1 MELEMDVEDL
11 LNKRKLESD
20 RIEFKTGWNP
30 DDIYHSVCAFA
41 NDYNND
47 GGGYIVV
54 GVEEENGVA
63 KRPVKGLPEYM
74 LDSIQKDMLGYNN
87 LISPPYFPQ
96 GIPAEVD
103 GKWIFVIVVRTG
115 QQRPYKSPEHVTSK
129 KEKKY
134 NYYIR
139 YQTSSV
145 KANREQE
152 RELINMSDQTP
163 FDCRANHKATFEDIS
178 PVLLEDHLRKTGS
191 KLAKQVRERGVE
203 KILNDMQLLVGPPE
217 LRYIQNVAIM
227 MFCEHPEKFFGYTY
241 VQMTS
246 FPKGSI
252 ENPSISEDFPNITGS
267 VPQMIQAT
275 MERFR
280 NLIIREKVIKVPNQM
295 EALRIFNYPYQA
307 IEEAVVNAFYHRDYM
322 SFEPV
327 TIEIEPDC
335 INIMNFPGIDRSI
348 SEKTISEGKRFVSRY
363 YRNRRLGEFLK
374 ELDLSEGHSSGI
386 PTIQEELEKNGSPR
400 AEFFTDEDRRA
411 MRIRIPIHPAFL
423 EADDEVLLPD
433 SYEKATKKSSKKKI
447 EQYLY
452 NQNAEE
458 KEVELPQNMD
468 GVALRWEEETEKP
481 LVIFLFLG
489 IFAAVVILWSG
500 KKEQQDAKKRWEE
513 ELVKDY
519 PEMVSRL
526 GLLLEAGMSLR
537 QAWKKLTD
545 TYESKR
551 KKQRLPKRAGY
562 EEMLLTRRELED
574 GMGESLA
581 YERFGERCGLAS
593 YRRFASI
600 LTQNLK
606 KGTVGIGRIL
616 AKESEDAF
624 SQRKTMAQRLGE
636 EAGTKLLFPMLMM
649 MVVIMV
655 ILVVPACMTM
665 HI

>member
-1 MELEMDVEDL
+1 MAGKTMIPLLAFAAWSGTGKTTLLKKLIPALCARGIRPGLIKHTHHDMDVDKPGKDSYELRKAGAAQTIVASQQRWALMTETPDEEELDLQFLASRMDTSKLDLILVEGFKHEEIAKIVLFRDGAGHRPEELVIDRHVIAVASDVPLNLDVALLDINDVEGLADFVVEWMQKQESHFKENRLIRNEPGEGDYQESLNYIEEDSGEKGQIV
-11 LNKRKLESD
+11 LNLQERTLTAAEWKEILPEAEKEAEEVFRNGQQADHVSGQVVLCERVKNGLISVEWKLE
-20 RIEFKTGWNP
+20 P
-30 DDIYHSVCAFA
+30 DIWIDLQGNI
-41 NDYNND
+41 
-47 GGGYIVV
+47 
-54 GVEEENGVA
+54 EEEN
-63 KRPVKGLPEYM
+63 L
-74 LDSIQKDMLGYNN
+74 
-87 LISPPYFPQ
+87 FP
-96 GIPAEVD
+96 
-103 GKWIFVIVVRTG
+103 G
-115 QQRPYKSPEHVTSK
+115 Q
-129 KEKKY
+129 
-134 NYYIR
+134 
-139 YQTSSV
+139 
-145 KANREQE
+145 
-152 RELINMSDQTP
+152 
-163 FDCRANHKATFEDIS
+163 
-178 PVLLEDHLRKTGS
+178 
-191 KLAKQVRERGVE
+191 
-203 KILNDMQLLVGPPE
+203 
-217 LRYIQNVAIM
+217 
-227 MFCEHPEKFFGYTY
+227 
-241 VQMTS
+241 
-246 FPKGSI
+246 
-252 ENPSISEDFPNITGS
+252 
-267 VPQMIQAT
+267 
-275 MERFR
+275 
-280 NLIIREKVIKVPNQM
+280 
-295 EALRIFNYPYQA
+295 
-307 IEEAVVNAFYHRDYM
+307 VVNATAILSNGKNQAEY
-322 SFEPV
+322 SFP
-327 TIEIEPDC
+327 ICLYP
-335 INIMNFPGIDRSI
+335 
-348 SEKTISEGKRFVSRY
+348 SENQNET
-363 YRNRRLGEFLK
+363 NLG
-374 ELDLSEGHSSGI
+374 
-386 PTIQEELEKNGSPR
+386 
-400 AEFFTDEDRRA
+400 
-411 MRIRIPIHPAFL
+411 
-423 EADDEVLLPD
+423 
-433 SYEKATKKSSKKKI
+433 KKI

>member
-1 MELEMDVEDL
+1 MLKQMKKQKKKLAILVLLAAVLLGIAAEWMQKQESHFKENRLIRNEPGEGDYQESLNYIEEDSGEKGQIVLNLQERTLTTAEWKEILPEAEKEAEEVFRNGQQADHVSGQVVLCERVKNGLISVEW
-11 LNKRKLESD
+11 KLE
-20 RIEFKTGWNP
+20 P
-30 DDIYHSVCAFA
+30 DIWIDLQGNI
-41 NDYNND
+41 
-47 GGGYIVV
+47 
-54 GVEEENGVA
+54 EEEN
-63 KRPVKGLPEYM
+63 L
-74 LDSIQKDMLGYNN
+74 
-87 LISPPYFPQ
+87 FP
-96 GIPAEVD
+96 
-103 GKWIFVIVVRTG
+103 G
-115 QQRPYKSPEHVTSK
+115 Q
-129 KEKKY
+129 
-134 NYYIR
+134 
-139 YQTSSV
+139 
-145 KANREQE
+145 
-152 RELINMSDQTP
+152 
-163 FDCRANHKATFEDIS
+163 
-178 PVLLEDHLRKTGS
+178 
-191 KLAKQVRERGVE
+191 
-203 KILNDMQLLVGPPE
+203 
-217 LRYIQNVAIM
+217 
-227 MFCEHPEKFFGYTY
+227 
-241 VQMTS
+241 
-246 FPKGSI
+246 
-252 ENPSISEDFPNITGS
+252 
-267 VPQMIQAT
+267 
-275 MERFR
+275 
-280 NLIIREKVIKVPNQM
+280 
-295 EALRIFNYPYQA
+295 
-307 IEEAVVNAFYHRDYM
+307 VVNATAILSNGKNQAEY
-322 SFEPV
+322 SFP
-327 TIEIEPDC
+327 ICLYP
-335 INIMNFPGIDRSI
+335 
-348 SEKTISEGKRFVSRY
+348 SENQNET
-363 YRNRRLGEFLK
+363 NLG
-374 ELDLSEGHSSGI
+374 
-386 PTIQEELEKNGSPR
+386 
-400 AEFFTDEDRRA
+400 
-411 MRIRIPIHPAFL
+411 
-423 EADDEVLLPD
+423 
-433 SYEKATKKSSKKKI
+433 KKI

-468 GVALRWEEETEKP
+468 GVALRWEEKTEKP

-624 SQRKTMAQRLGE
+624 SQRKPMAQRLGE

>member
-1 MELEMDVEDL
+1 MKGNINLISYDCYQQATEKQLAGLKWKENRVYYISEIHNEKMQDEIYGYIDDRCRRLSLSTVVNDIYRFDLLKEFLNEKCTSCSSITDKKWEELERSYKAFLYKKGLALYVRRNRPDRRNVEQQSSAQISFLKMYYEYVVKCKTADIPENEKDVWDM
-11 LNKRKLESD
+11 RKLDIVPRSNPIRGRYRLDFREI
-20 RIEFKTGWNP
+20 RQKEFKEIIKRILYSHCQTKAMGSIKGELRGFRRFAKENRLIRNEPGEGDYQESLNYIEEDSGEKGQIVLNLQERTLTAAEWKEILPEAEKEAEEVFRNGQQADHVSGQVVLCERVKNGLISVEWKLEP
-30 DDIYHSVCAFA
+30 DIWIDLQGNI
-41 NDYNND
+41 
-47 GGGYIVV
+47 
-54 GVEEENGVA
+54 EEEN
-63 KRPVKGLPEYM
+63 L
-74 LDSIQKDMLGYNN
+74 
-87 LISPPYFPQ
+87 FP
-96 GIPAEVD
+96 
-103 GKWIFVIVVRTG
+103 G
-115 QQRPYKSPEHVTSK
+115 Q
-129 KEKKY
+129 
-134 NYYIR
+134 
-139 YQTSSV
+139 
-145 KANREQE
+145 
-152 RELINMSDQTP
+152 
-163 FDCRANHKATFEDIS
+163 
-178 PVLLEDHLRKTGS
+178 
-191 KLAKQVRERGVE
+191 
-203 KILNDMQLLVGPPE
+203 
-217 LRYIQNVAIM
+217 
-227 MFCEHPEKFFGYTY
+227 
-241 VQMTS
+241 
-246 FPKGSI
+246 
-252 ENPSISEDFPNITGS
+252 
-267 VPQMIQAT
+267 
-275 MERFR
+275 
-280 NLIIREKVIKVPNQM
+280 
-295 EALRIFNYPYQA
+295 
-307 IEEAVVNAFYHRDYM
+307 VVNATAILSNGKNQAEH
-322 SFEPV
+322 SFP
-327 TIEIEPDC
+327 ICLYP
-335 INIMNFPGIDRSI
+335 
-348 SEKTISEGKRFVSRY
+348 SENQNET
-363 YRNRRLGEFLK
+363 NLG
-374 ELDLSEGHSSGI
+374 
-386 PTIQEELEKNGSPR
+386 
-400 AEFFTDEDRRA
+400 
-411 MRIRIPIHPAFL
+411 
-423 EADDEVLLPD
+423 
-433 SYEKATKKSSKKKI
+433 KKI

>member
-1 MELEMDVEDL
+1 
-11 LNKRKLESD
+11 
-20 RIEFKTGWNP
+20 
-30 DDIYHSVCAFA
+30 
-41 NDYNND
+41 
-47 GGGYIVV
+47 
-54 GVEEENGVA
+54 
-63 KRPVKGLPEYM
+63 
-74 LDSIQKDMLGYNN
+74 
-87 LISPPYFPQ
+87 
-96 GIPAEVD
+96 
-103 GKWIFVIVVRTG
+103 
-115 QQRPYKSPEHVTSK
+115 
-129 KEKKY
+129 
-134 NYYIR
+134 
-139 YQTSSV
+139 
-145 KANREQE
+145 
-152 RELINMSDQTP
+152 
-163 FDCRANHKATFEDIS
+163 
-178 PVLLEDHLRKTGS
+178 
-191 KLAKQVRERGVE
+191 
-203 KILNDMQLLVGPPE
+203 
-217 LRYIQNVAIM
+217 
-227 MFCEHPEKFFGYTY
+227 
-241 VQMTS
+241 
-246 FPKGSI
+246 
-252 ENPSISEDFPNITGS
+252 
-267 VPQMIQAT
+267 
-275 MERFR
+275 
-280 NLIIREKVIKVPNQM
+280 
-295 EALRIFNYPYQA
+295 
-307 IEEAVVNAFYHRDYM
+307 
-322 SFEPV
+322 
-327 TIEIEPDC
+327 
-335 INIMNFPGIDRSI
+335 
-348 SEKTISEGKRFVSRY
+348 
-363 YRNRRLGEFLK
+363 
-374 ELDLSEGHSSGI
+374 
-386 PTIQEELEKNGSPR
+386 
-400 AEFFTDEDRRA
+400 
-411 MRIRIPIHPAFL
+411 
-423 EADDEVLLPD
+423 
-433 SYEKATKKSSKKKI
+433 
-447 EQYLY
+447 
-452 NQNAEE
+452 
-458 KEVELPQNMD
+458 MD

-551 KKQRLPKRAGY
+551 KEQRLPKRAGY

>member
-1 MELEMDVEDL
+1 MPEAEKEAEEVFRNGQQADHVSGQVVLCERVKNGLISVEW
-11 LNKRKLESD
+11 KLE
-20 RIEFKTGWNP
+20 P
-30 DDIYHSVCAFA
+30 DIWIDLQGNI
-41 NDYNND
+41 
-47 GGGYIVV
+47 
-54 GVEEENGVA
+54 EEENL
-63 KRPVKGLPEYM
+63 LP
-74 LDSIQKDMLGYNN
+74 
-87 LISPPYFPQ
+87 
-96 GIPAEVD
+96 
-103 GKWIFVIVVRTG
+103 G
-115 QQRPYKSPEHVTSK
+115 Q
-129 KEKKY
+129 
-134 NYYIR
+134 
-139 YQTSSV
+139 
-145 KANREQE
+145 
-152 RELINMSDQTP
+152 
-163 FDCRANHKATFEDIS
+163 
-178 PVLLEDHLRKTGS
+178 
-191 KLAKQVRERGVE
+191 
-203 KILNDMQLLVGPPE
+203 
-217 LRYIQNVAIM
+217 
-227 MFCEHPEKFFGYTY
+227 
-241 VQMTS
+241 
-246 FPKGSI
+246 
-252 ENPSISEDFPNITGS
+252 
-267 VPQMIQAT
+267 
-275 MERFR
+275 
-280 NLIIREKVIKVPNQM
+280 
-295 EALRIFNYPYQA
+295 
-307 IEEAVVNAFYHRDYM
+307 VVNATAILSNGKNQAEY
-322 SFEPV
+322 SFP
-327 TIEIEPDC
+327 ICLYP
-335 INIMNFPGIDRSI
+335 
-348 SEKTISEGKRFVSRY
+348 SENQNET
-363 YRNRRLGEFLK
+363 NLG
-374 ELDLSEGHSSGI
+374 
-386 PTIQEELEKNGSPR
+386 
-400 AEFFTDEDRRA
+400 
-411 MRIRIPIHPAFL
+411 
-423 EADDEVLLPD
+423 
-433 SYEKATKKSSKKKI
+433 KKI

-551 KKQRLPKRAGY
+551 KEQRLPKRAGY